1 MKTKL
6 ILPQNIYGMEVSFKW
21 NGKTKPIGSA
31 FFGTPPELDLA
42 LYTICA
48 YAKPNA
54 ICRMKFGGKQFG
66 IQTYIQ
72 NGNIKSAFIKL

>member
-1 MKTKL
+1 MKPKL
-6 ILPQNIYGMEVSFKW
+6 ILLQNIYGMEVSFEW
-21 NGKTKPIGSA
+21 NGKIKPIGSA

-54 ICRMKFGGKQFG
+54 SCRMKFGGKQFR

>member
-1 MKTKL
+1 MRKS
-6 ILPQNIYGMEVSFKW
+6 ILLQNMYGMESSFEW
-21 NGKTKPIGSA
+21 NGKIKPTGSA

-48 YAKPNA
+48 YTKPNA
-54 ICRMKFGGKQFG
+54 NCRMKFGVKQFR

-72 NGNIKSAFIKL
+72 NGNIKSAFINF